1 MLIERKRVDKTIESN
16 VWSFVL
22 LIDWLIVNL
31 PPMWGTVSVFYPS
44 VITLTSIFWKKK
56 ILSGSKWSKHDMRV
70 KVSKSRFVIVQDWLS
85 VKRHCSLPHNSK
97 LTYGFMEGQ
106 QNVNSSL
113 SIESQSIIDVAV
125 NKWWE
130 ISMRAL
136 HLYGNLKEAS
146 AVSLTPR
153 SKSNKTSWQRNTE

>member
-1 MLIERKRVDKTIESN
+1 MT
-16 VWSFVL
+16 
-22 LIDWLIVNL
+22 
-31 PPMWGTVSVFYPS
+31 WGLKFLKAV
-44 VITLTSIFWKKK
+44 
-56 ILSGSKWSKHDMRV
+56 
-70 KVSKSRFVIVQDWLS
+70 FVIVQDRLS

-113 SIESQSIIDVAV
+113 SIESQSIIDVVV

-153 SKSNKTSWQRNTE
+153 SKTKKTSCQRNTEWAVKEKSNTTNLRPDRHQMNEWPHALSKQTATRMLLMDAIEMNTFSKCKAFVISHRWFTSLWPA